1 MSKLI
6 TTPFE
11 PVSKDFISQC
21 FEFGEPP
28 VELYKDPAAATK
40 QAGMSQESMAE
51 CNLWLPF
58 AAKKYQLSSDIRD
71 YVLVP
76 VPVMYTDIPNTNGD
90 SVTLSE
96 FLDFNPEHGMQAFKT
111 FRGKPCHL
119 EHDNKVIERAKGVI
133 LDVFLRPLRKFG
145 GGKYYKL
152 VELMAYDRT
161 KDPELVNQI
170 LSGQHNAYSVG
181 FYFKS
186 YTCSICG
193 AHVGQGMNSK
203 PCDHT
208 YPRRPTYK
216 NPQGRLAY
224 RQCKSIVGFETS
236 VVANPSY
243 ITAIGPHL
251 MDASRM

>member
-1 MSKLI
+1 M
-6 TTPFE
+6 FE
-11 PVSKDFISQC
+11 SVSKEYISQS
-21 FEFGEPP
+21 FGFGETPI
-28 VELYKDPAAATK
+28 ELYKDPKGSTQK
-40 QAGMSQESMAE
+40 AGMSNEAMTES
-51 CNLWLPF
+51 NLWLPF
-58 AAKKYQLSSDIRD
+58 AAKKYELSTDLRD

-76 VPVMYTDIPNTNGD
+76 VPVMYTEIPNTNGD
-90 SVTLSE
+90 SVTLQE

-119 EHDNKVIERAKGVI
+119 EHDNKVISRAKGVI
-133 LDVFLRPLRKFG
+133 LDVFLRPLKKFG

-161 KDPELVNQI
+161 KDRDLVNDI
-170 LSGQHNAYSVG
+170 LSGEHNAYSVG

-186 YTCSICG
+186 YSCSVCG
-193 AHVGQGMNSK
+193 AKVGQGLNGK
-203 PCDHT
+203 PCSHT

-216 NPQGRLAY
+216 NPQNRLVY
-224 RQCKSIVGFETS
+224 RQCQSIVGFETS

-251 MDASRM
+251 LDPSKV

>member
-1 MSKLI
+1 MNM
-6 TTPFE
+6 FE
-11 PVSKDFISQC
+11 SVSSGYISQC
-21 FEFGEPP
+21 FGFGEPP
-28 VELYKDPAAATK
+28 VEMYKNP
-40 QAGMSQESMAE
+40 QESAQKAGLGEGAMAE
-51 CNLWLPF
+51 CNLWLPY
-58 AAKKYQLSSDIRD
+58 AAKKYQLSTDIRD

-76 VPVMYTDIPNTNGD
+76 VPVMFTDIPNTNGD
-90 SVTLSE
+90 SVTLKE
-96 FLDFNPEHGMQAFKT
+96 FLDFDPDMGMQRFKT

-133 LDVFLRPLRKFG
+133 LDVFLRPLRQFG
-145 GGKYYKL
+145 GGRYWKL

-161 KDPELVNQI
+161 KDPLLVNSI
-170 LSGQHNAYSVG
+170 LSGENNAYSVG

-186 YTCSICG
+186 YTCSVCG
-193 AHVGQGMNSK
+193 ATVGQGLNSK

-208 YPRRPTYK
+208 FPRRPTYR

-224 RQCKSIVGFETS
+224 RQCHSIQGFETS

-251 MDASRM
+251 LDPSKA